1 MYPKSLKLTL
11 QLYPFVLL
19 VIVFH
24 LVFGVFSDVILS
36 KGDLAEYQILIDI
49 GNLGRSLGRPVIF
62 ILETLLAFFV
72 YVSILGISLKD
83 TRSKAQRFAVFAIVA
98 LGLNILADLPW
109 NIFSIFRYLIP
120 VDPQSLSA
128 DNWAI
133 SIIANVGVFNFLFG
147 ALVYSLLGTLL
158 AATVATGSFR
168 PAAAYRRGKSI
179 FWFVLVRLVVG
190 PGVLVVLASLV
201 QAGFYFGFFDQ
212 NGLALTGLLRR
223 IAQLVDLT
231 ILYFFTSWAIVMTAW
246 ILSKA
251 FLKAEE
257 DTAPSTSTPTIN

>member
-1 MYPKSLKLTL
+1 MYPQSLKLTL
-11 QLYPFVLL
+11 HLYPFVLL

-24 LVFGVFSDVILS
+24 LVFGVYSDLILS
-36 KGDLAEYQILIDI
+36 KGELAQYQILIDI
-49 GNLGRSLGRPVIF
+49 GNLGESLGRPVIF

-109 NIFSIFRYLIP
+109 SIFSILRYLIP
-120 VDPQSLSA
+120 VDPHSISA

-133 SIIANVGVFNFLFG
+133 SIIAYVGNFNFLFG

-158 AATVATGSFR
+158 VATIATGFVR
-168 PAAAYRRGKSI
+168 PAAAYRRGKST
-179 FWFVLVRLVVG
+179 FWFVFLRLVVG
-190 PGVLVVLASLV
+190 PGVLILLASLV
-201 QAGFYFGFFDQ
+201 QAGFYFVFFDQ
-212 NGLALTGLLRR
+212 NGLALTGMLRR
-223 IAQLVDLT
+223 FAQLIDLT
-231 ILYFFTSWAIVMTAW
+231 ILYFITSWSIVMTAW
-246 ILSKA
+246 IISKA

-257 DTAPSTSTPTIN
+257 NTAPSTSTPTTS